1 MNLLIRLIEWRPR
14 TTAYTAVVVTV
25 LLTLEV
31 AR

>member
-1 MNLLIRLIEWRPR
+1 MSLIRYLIEWRPR

-25 LLTLEV
+25 LLTLEL